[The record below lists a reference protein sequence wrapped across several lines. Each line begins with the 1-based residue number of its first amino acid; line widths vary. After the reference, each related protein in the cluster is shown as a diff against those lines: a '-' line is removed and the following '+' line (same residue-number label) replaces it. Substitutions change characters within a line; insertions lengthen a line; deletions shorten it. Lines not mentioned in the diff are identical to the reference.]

1 MNVETFNYSFESLA
15 PFFYLNKRNKKNL
28 YVFSTE
34 REALEFYNNFS
45 NFVPE
50 SSHFP
55 AWDTLS
61 YDSFTP
67 SLEIQG
73 KRLQTLHNILVNDS
87 FDVVMSMKSFT
98 QKIFIN
104 DLDVID
110 LQVSQDVDFE
120 NLIENLTYLGYVNK
134 DRVESRG
141 TFSIRGGQID
151 IYPLNSEY
159 PVRILFNGDEV
170 AELKLFDYISQR
182 SIKNIQKVLI
192 TPSSELFQTNQE
204 DIYKSLEIESKK
216 DLDEYELFQFSQN
229 LENFKTLLDFVPDKL
244 SINIIDFN
252 VCKETFSEI
261 QKTEEDS
268 FNNLQKFFSLN
279 ISKMKSRYVDTFTEI
294 DKYETTF
301 YATNDLENISNVP
314 QFLNGLSA
322 DNVLQK
328 INLAKV
334 YLFSSNEKIRE
345 KFSGIN
351 NLEIVEHP
359 FSYSAMFP
367 EMNIAVID
375 ESLFTNR
382 KQKNKKVK
390 HRKLNEESILVPNT
404 YVVHKFHGIG
414 LYEGTE
420 VKKIK
425 DVDKDYLSIKF
436 GGTDRLYVPSDQIN
450 ELEVYVGGENPRL
463 SRLGGGEWE
472 RAKEKAKQ
480 NAKVIADRVLNLYK
494 LRKIENNSLI
504 IDEDTPWQ
512 TEIESDFEYVETPD
526 QLTAINE
533 VKEDLGKNTP
543 MDRLIFGD
551 VGYGKTEVALRAAVK
566 VAFSGGQVA
575 VLAPTTILVQQHI
588 ETFVNRLENYP
599 LNIKHLSRF
608 VKKKDLKEIIKGVND
623 GTVDIVIGTHRLLS
637 DDVTFN
643 NLKLIVIDEEHRFG
657 VEAKDRLQNLA
668 SQVHKLTLTATPIP
682 RTLEQSLMGIRETS
696 RIETPPENRLETLT
710 HVGSVDESA
719 IALAI
724 QREISRGG
732 QVFFVLNRISE
743 LEEWMKIVSKQFTNL
758 NHKILHGQLSSEQ
771 IENTMQDVWDRKVDV
786 LYATTIVEAGIDL
799 PKVNTLITLRSE
811 LLGMSQLYQLKG
823 RVGRRGDQSFAYFFH
838 SSNLGI
844 DAELRLDAIKSIGQ
858 TATGYSLAMKD
869 LQLRGS
875 GSILG
880 DIQSGFIANVGL
892 NIFNQYVLESLDE
905 SIETVKPSI
914 KPDIKLDCYWGSSIP
929 KNYVD
934 ADSERIDIYKRLEH
948 THHTKVDHVKDEII
962 DRFGELPEVSNNL
975 FTTAKI
981 RSVLSEK
988 NILRCKITEF
998 QIELFPIDLTEE
1010 INLRMKTLDKKFIFR
1025 NKRLVL
1031 NFKNALSPDS
1041 VYQLLNSNL

>member
-294 DKYETTF
+294 NKYETTF